1 MAEINVQR
9 RHSSAWIW
17 VLAIV
22 GAIALLWALLA
33 GFDREPDMLPGT
45 PGVQLIGDPRDFA
58 IADIM
63 ASVAS
68 RYGYVHAPARG

>member
-22 GAIALLWALLA
+22 GALVLLWALI
-33 GFDREPDMLPGT
+33 GRFDREPDTLPGT
-45 PGVQLIGDPRDFA
+45 PGVFLIGDPRDIA
-58 IADIM
+58 IADVM
-63 ASVAS
+63 STLGTPLSSANV
-68 RYGYVHAPARG
+68 PARG